1 MFYHFVLYLHNYK
14 QIFKIMKKL
23 GLLVLAVLMISLS
36 SCGGDNAEKAKDAAN
51 EAVEATKDAAQ
62 EAGEAVQE
70 AAEKTGEAVQEAA
83 EKTGEAAKDAVDT
96 AKEAVSGADGKT
108 LFMDNGCVACHNA
121 DKKTVGPAIK
131 EIAAGYAGK
140 KDDLGKFLKGEGKAI
155 IDPAQFAVM
164 QPNLATTKKMNDT
177 QLGALMDYILSFK

>member
-70 AAEKTGEAVQEAA
+70 AAEKTGEA
-83 EKTGEAAKDAVDT
+83 AKEAVDT